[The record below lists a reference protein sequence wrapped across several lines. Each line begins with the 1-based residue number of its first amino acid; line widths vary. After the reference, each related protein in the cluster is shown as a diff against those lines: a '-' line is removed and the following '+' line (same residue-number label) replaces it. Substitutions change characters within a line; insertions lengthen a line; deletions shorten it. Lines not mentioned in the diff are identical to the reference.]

1 MDTFKISVS
10 KTPKNNIPVFSV
22 YTNRGKE
29 FLFNFLRSN
38 TDDKVWYFN
47 IPENQVRVHFV
58 TSDEFPVQHLL
69 EYAKAVITL
78 RYGIIDFQVQMTV
91 EAKRLLG
98 VK

>member
-1 MDTFKISVS
+1 METFKISVS

-29 FLFNFLRSN
+29 FLFNFLQSN
-38 TDDKVWYFN
+38 TDDNLWLFN

-69 EYAKAVITL
+69 EYAKAVITV
-78 RYGIIDFQVQMTV
+78 RYGIVDFQVQMTV
-91 EAKRLLG
+91 EAKKTLG
-98 VK
+98 IK